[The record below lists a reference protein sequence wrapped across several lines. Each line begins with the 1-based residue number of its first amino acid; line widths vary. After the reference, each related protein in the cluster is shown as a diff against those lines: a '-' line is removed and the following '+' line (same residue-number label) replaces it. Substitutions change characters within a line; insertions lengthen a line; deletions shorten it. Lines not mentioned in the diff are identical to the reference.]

1 MLLSLNVAYNIS
13 LNSMI
18 EVGNVFIEFSIPT
31 IELGDQ
37 LFKPLSVFLYT
48 LSPDAVSVYV
58 KTLDPKIMD
67 L

>member
-1 MLLSLNVAYNIS
+1 
-13 LNSMI
+13 MI

-37 LFKPLSVFLYT
+37 LFKPLTVFLYT
-48 LSPDAVSVYV
+48 LSHDVVSVYV